1 MKRLSQMTVQG
12 FHLQVKLSLLLLVLS
27 ASLPWMAFAAEQNT
41 STNASTNAV
50 AGGSFETLRPGDRI
64 TVVLS
69 DVPAP
74 GPYTLDRTIA
84 EDGSITL
91 HLDKQFQAA
100 GKSRTQLEKEIKA
113 AYVPNLY
120 VRMNVAVKQE
130 ERFFYVSGRVRVPNR
145 YLYSGEIKA
154 SQAIATSGGF
164 DQFARRTKVE
174 VTRAATGKV
183 EIVDVEAANKNPK
196 LDITIYPGD
205 RIYVP
210 ESPFGIK

>member
-1 MKRLSQMTVQG
+1 MLFRS
-12 FHLQVKLSLLLLVLS
+12 
-27 ASLPWMAFAAEQNT
+27 
-41 STNASTNAV
+41 
-50 AGGSFETLRPGDRI
+50 
-64 TVVLS
+64 
-69 DVPAP
+69 
-74 GPYTLDRTIA
+74 
-84 EDGSITL
+84 
-91 HLDKQFQAA
+91 
-100 GKSRTQLEKEIKA
+100 
-113 AYVPNLY
+113 
-120 VRMNVAVKQE
+120 VAVKQE